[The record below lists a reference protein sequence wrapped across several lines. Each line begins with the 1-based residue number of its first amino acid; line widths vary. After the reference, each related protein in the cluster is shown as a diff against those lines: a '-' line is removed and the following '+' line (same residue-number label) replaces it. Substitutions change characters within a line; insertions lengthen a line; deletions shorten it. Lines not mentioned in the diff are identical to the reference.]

1 MHAKSGRTV
10 RDLRRENRTAVLRRL
25 YFDGPMSRL
34 MLGPATGLSSG
45 SISNVV
51 AELVAEGLVEEAGSV
66 DSAGGRP
73 RTLLRI
79 TPGSG
84 CMIGVDIGE
93 TRVRIELFDLALTEL
108 ARTERPL
115 ATSGP
120 RTARYEVA
128 VVVGHLRDGIAE
140 VLRTAGVPAERLLG
154 VGIGVPGIV
163 ERTPEEGAVVH
174 GQTIGWDAV
183 PLERLLRETVAL
195 PAEVPYRIENGA
207 KTLGQAEMWFGAGRG
222 ARSAVVVLF
231 GSGVGACAVTDPLGP
246 GQALEWGHLTVRV
259 RGRRCRC
266 GAQGCLEAYAGAEA
280 LLERWREAGGEP
292 PAGADEE
299 TALTAMLAAA
309 YPTPAGPGAADRGP
323 ADTGPAGTGPA
334 GPGPAATGS
343 IAPGP
348 VGPGPAPTGPA
359 GTGPAGTGPAGTGPA
374 ETRATVPGPSEADT
388 AGTGS
393 SAAGASVPA
402 PSDTETGG
410 TRASA
415 ARAESYPACVSGTAV
430 AGPGSP
436 GAAPDA
442 VALAV
447 LDETAEYLG
456 AGLADLINLFQPDR
470 ILVGG
475 WAGLQ
480 LGSRFLATV
489 TAYARAYALRHPG
502 GRTEIALGTLGPEAV
517 TVGAGLL
524 PLVDFFA
531 QGGRRPEHAPSI
543 PAPAWQTA
551 LRDRA
556 ST

>member
-25 YFDGPMSRL
+25 YFDGPTSRL
-34 MLGPATGLSSG
+34 ALGPATGLSSG

-51 AELVAEGLVEEAGSV
+51 AELVAEGLVEEAGSI

-79 TPGSG
+79 APDSG

-108 ARTERPL
+108 ARAERPL
-115 ATSGP
+115 APSGP

-128 VVVGHLRDGIAE
+128 VVVAHLRDGIAE

-163 ERTPEEGAVVH
+163 ERTPEYGAVVH

-183 PLERLLRETVAL
+183 PLERLLRETVEL

-231 GSGVGACAVTDPLGP
+231 GSGVGACVVTDPLGP
-246 GQALEWGHLTVRV
+246 GRALEWGHLTVRV

-280 LLERWREAGGEP
+280 LLARWREAGGAP
-292 PAGADEE
+292 PPGADEE
-299 TALTAMLAAA
+299 TALTAMLDAA
-309 YPTPAGPGAADRGP
+309 YPPEATGTDRVGAGAGPDGAGP
-323 ADTGPAGTGPA
+323 E
-334 GPGPAATGS
+334 GPGPEG
-343 IAPGP
+343 
-348 VGPGPAPTGPA
+348 
-359 GTGPAGTGPAGTGPA
+359 
-374 ETRATVPGPSEADT
+374 
-388 AGTGS
+388 
-393 SAAGASVPA
+393 
-402 PSDTETGG
+402 
-410 TRASA
+410 
-415 ARAESYPACVSGTAV
+415 
-430 AGPGSP
+430 AGPE
-436 GAAPDA
+436 GAGPEGAGPDRAA
-442 VALAV
+442 VAV

-456 AGLADLINLFQPDR
+456 AGLADLINLFQPER

-480 LGSRFLATV
+480 LGSRFLGSVA
-489 TAYARAYALRHPG
+489 AYARAYALRHPG
-502 GRTEIALGTLGPEAV
+502 GRTQIALGTLGPEAV

-531 QGGRRPEHAPSI
+531 QGGRRPERAPSA

-551 LRDRA
+551 LRDRV